1 MGPHVGNFLIT
12 GPPGVGKT
20 TLIRGLAQE
29 LRDFNPVGFY
39 TAEIREEGS
48 RKGFELISL
57 NGRRRVLAHVDLRSD
72 HRVGR
77 YKVDME
83 GFEDFLTSISFED
96 PRSTLVII
104 DEIGKMEC
112 FSARFKKVLLEL
124 LDSERWVIAAIALKG
139 GGIIEQ
145 IKRRQDIRLFEI
157 NLGNREFLAAE
168 ILKEIKVPDTR
179 GED

>member
-1 MGPHVGNFLIT
+1 MGPLTRNFLIT

-20 TLIRGLAQE
+20 TLIRGVAQE

-48 RKGFELISL
+48 RRGFELISL
-57 NGRRRVLAHVDLRSD
+57 DGRRRVLSHVDIRSH

-83 GFEDFLTSISFED
+83 GFEDFLTFIPFED
-96 PRSTLVII
+96 SRRKLVII

-112 FSARFKKVLLEL
+112 FSARFRKVLLEL
-124 LDSERWVIAAIALKG
+124 LDSGRWVIATIALKG
-139 GGIIEQ
+139 GGIIEE

-157 NLGNREFLAAE
+157 NLENRESLVTE
-168 ILKEIKVPDTR
+168 ILKEIRILDA
-179 GED
+179 

>member
-1 MGPHVGNFLIT
+1 MAAQIRNFLIT

-20 TLIRGLAQE
+20 TLIRGVAQE

-48 RKGFELISL
+48 RRGFELISL
-57 NGRRRVLAHVDLRSD
+57 DGRRRVLAHVDIRSH

-83 GFEDFLTSISFED
+83 GFEDFLTFMPFED
-96 PRSTLVII
+96 SRRKLLII

-112 FSARFKKVLLEL
+112 FSARFRKVLLEL
-124 LDSERWVIAAIALKG
+124 LDSGRWVIATIALKG
-139 GGIIEQ
+139 GGIIEE

-157 NLGNREFLAAE
+157 NLENRESLVTE
-168 ILKEIKVPDTR
+168 ILKEIRILDA
-179 GED
+179 

>member
-1 MGPHVGNFLIT
+1 VGPRIRNFLIT

-20 TLIRGLAQE
+20 TLIRGVAQE

-39 TAEIREEGS
+39 TTEIREEGS

-57 NGRRRVLAHVDLRSD
+57 NGRRSVLSHVDIRSH

-77 YKVDME
+77 YKVDMD
-83 GFEDFLTSISFED
+83 GFEDFLTFIPFED
-96 PRSTLVII
+96 PRRKLVII

-112 FSARFKKVLLEL
+112 FSVRFRKVLVEL
-124 LDSERWVIAAIALKG
+124 LNSKKWVIATIALKG
-139 GGIIEQ
+139 GGIIEE

-157 NLGNREFLAAE
+157 NLGNRESLVGE
-168 ILKEIKVPDTR
+168 ILKEIRVPDA
-179 GED
+179 

>member
-1 MGPHVGNFLIT
+1 MGSHVGNFLIT

-29 LRDFNPVGFY
+29 LGDFNPVGFY
-39 TAEIREEGS
+39 TAEIREGGS

-57 NGRRRVLAHVDLRSD
+57 NGRRGVLSHVHLRSD

-96 PRSTLVII
+96 PRSNLVII

-112 FSARFKKVLLEL
+112 FSARFRKVLLEL
-124 LDSERWVIAAIALKG
+124 LDSRRWVIATIALKG
-139 GGIIEQ
+139 GGIIEE

-157 NLGNREFLAAE
+157 NLENRESLVTE
-168 ILKEIKVPDTR
+168 ILKEIRILDA
-179 GED
+179 

>member
-1 MGPHVGNFLIT
+1 VGTRIRNFLIT

-20 TLIRGLAQE
+20 TLIRGVAQE

-57 NGRRRVLAHVDLRSD
+57 DGRRRVLSHVDIRSH

-83 GFEDFLTSISFED
+83 GFEDFLTFIPFDD
-96 PRSTLVII
+96 PRRKLVII

-112 FSARFKKVLLEL
+112 FSARFRKVLVEL
-124 LDSERWVIAAIALKG
+124 LDSKRWVIATVALKG
-139 GGIIEQ
+139 GGIIEE

-157 NLGNREFLAAE
+157 NLGNRESLVAE
-168 ILKEIKVPDTR
+168 IVKDVRVPDA
-179 GED
+179 

>member
-1 MGPHVGNFLIT
+1 VGPRIRNFLIT

-20 TLIRGLAQE
+20 TLIRGVAQE

-48 RKGFELISL
+48 RRGFELISL
-57 NGRRRVLAHVDLRSD
+57 DGRRRVLSHVDIRSH

-83 GFEDFLTSISFED
+83 GFEDFLTFIPFED
-96 PRSTLVII
+96 SRRKLLII

-112 FSARFKKVLLEL
+112 FSARFRKVLLEL
-124 LDSERWVIAAIALKG
+124 LDSGRWVIATIALKG
-139 GGIIEQ
+139 GGIIEE

-157 NLGNREFLAAE
+157 NLENRESLVTE
-168 ILKEIKVPDTR
+168 ILKEIRILDA
-179 GED
+179 

>member
-1 MGPHVGNFLIT
+1 VPPHIRNFLIT

-20 TLIRGLAQE
+20 TLIRGVAQE

-48 RKGFELISL
+48 RRGFELISL
-57 NGRRRVLAHVDLRSD
+57 DGRRRVLSHVDIRSH

-83 GFEDFLTSISFED
+83 GFEDFLTFIPFED
-96 PRSTLVII
+96 SRRKLVII

-112 FSARFKKVLLEL
+112 FSARFRKVLLEL
-124 LDSERWVIAAIALKG
+124 LDSGRWVIATIALKG
-139 GGIIEQ
+139 GGIIEE

-157 NLGNREFLAAE
+157 NLENRESLVTE
-168 ILKEIKVPDTR
+168 ILKEIRILDA
-179 GED
+179 

>member
-1 MGPHVGNFLIT
+1 VAPHIKNFLIT

-20 TLIRGLAQE
+20 TLIRGVAQE

-39 TAEIREEGS
+39 TTEIREEAS

-57 NGRRRVLAHVDLRSD
+57 DGRKRVLSHVDIRS
-72 HRVGR
+72 HQRVGR

-83 GFEDFLTSISFED
+83 GFEDFLTFIPFED
-96 PRSTLVII
+96 PRRKLVII

-112 FSARFKKVLLEL
+112 FSVRFRKVLVEL
-124 LDSERWVIAAIALKG
+124 LNSKKWVIATIALKG
-139 GGIIEQ
+139 GGIIEE

-157 NLGNREFLAAE
+157 NLGNRESVVGE
-168 ILKEIKVPDTR
+168 ILKEIRVPDA
-179 GED
+179 